1 MTCAIGT
8 SFLFSGAASTT
19 AFPAPP
25 AALAANIDMTFE
37 NGNVRLDDPLR
48 SFGNDLKL
56 RQPQFL
62 GSGGGGAVFACS
74 RAISTGTGGSSP
86 VVVKISWVR
95 SAASVERECEILKYL
110 ERTHV
115 EGVERCLGKTTYP
128 TDSRRTMIVMVPVVD
143 DSVASVSEIR
153 TELQAHSVKCIA
165 RTLIQMLAIGV
176 ATTDVQPFI
185 SRTTGDVLFI
195 DMTEAKIISRSDG
208 EPISFLDMALASS
221 FCSEMLGL
229 VPEEYGSVASKALV
243 DELKEMEAR
252 GDKLP
257 QGELL
262 NLLQGQVT
270 FLSSKTV
277 DYIDG
282 KL

>member
-1 MTCAIGT
+1 
-8 SFLFSGAASTT
+8 
-19 AFPAPP
+19 
-25 AALAANIDMTFE
+25 
-37 NGNVRLDDPLR
+37 
-48 SFGNDLKL
+48 
-56 RQPQFL
+56 
-62 GSGGGGAVFACS
+62 
-74 RAISTGTGGSSP
+74 
-86 VVVKISWVR
+86 
-95 SAASVERECEILKYL
+95 
-110 ERTHV
+110 
-115 EGVERCLGKTTYP
+115 
-128 TDSRRTMIVMVPVVD
+128 
-143 DSVASVSEIR
+143 
-153 TELQAHSVKCIA
+153 
-165 RTLIQMLAIGV
+165 MLAIGV

-262 NLLQGQVT
+262 NLLQGQAT